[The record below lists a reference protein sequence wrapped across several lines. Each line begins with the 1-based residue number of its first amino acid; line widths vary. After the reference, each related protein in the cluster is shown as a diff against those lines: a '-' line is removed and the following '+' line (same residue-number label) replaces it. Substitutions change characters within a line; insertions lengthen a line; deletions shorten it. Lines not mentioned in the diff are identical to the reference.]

1 MLISHFKWPLEMTMS
16 TLIKDE
22 SKDDGLF
29 WYSVPRYLKQDYLAL
44 VGKAGTKEVLEDF
57 NSRCE
62 EVNTILFAL
71 GYRSVRLDTSV
82 YEGIARYAFEGDCS
96 FPLSLKDEGETLFEH
111 FGRVIGMM
119 ELFQCFEEY
128 IEGPGIGPHLGLM
141 LNTLYARIKID
152 QSRLLNKDDEA
163 LSLIEVSLL
172 SGMKEG
178 SVRNCAVAGNP
189 HFLRTKSFESGA
201 TYVNSLEAHT
211 WLCNRRKYKPS
222 TLPLKPAERQKLL
235 KYLQYMFYW

>member
-1 MLISHFKWPLEMTMS
+1 MLLSHFKQPHEMAMG
-16 TLIKDE
+16 TLIKEE
-22 SKDDGLF
+22 SKDEGLV

-62 EVNTILFAL
+62 VVNTILFAL

-96 FPLSLKDEGETLFEH
+96 FPLSVKDRDETLFEH
-111 FGRVIGMM
+111 FGRVLGMM
-119 ELFQCFEEY
+119 ELFQCFGEY
-128 IEGPGIGPHLGLM
+128 TEGPGIGPHLGFM
-141 LNTLYARIKID
+141 LNTLYARMKID

-172 SGMKEG
+172 AGMREG

-189 HFLRTKSFESGA
+189 HFLQTKSFESGA
-201 TYVNSLEAHT
+201 TYVDSLVAHA
-211 WLCNRRKYKPS
+211 WLCNRKKYNPS
-222 TLPLKPAERQKLL
+222 TLPVKPAERLKLL
-235 KYLQYMFYW
+235 KYLQYMFY